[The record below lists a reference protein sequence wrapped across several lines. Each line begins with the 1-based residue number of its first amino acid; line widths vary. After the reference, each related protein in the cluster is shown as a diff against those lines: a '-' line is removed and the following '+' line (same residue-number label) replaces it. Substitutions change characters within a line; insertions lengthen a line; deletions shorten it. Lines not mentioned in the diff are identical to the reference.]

1 MIDSKIEPEMKSLK
15 EGENNSEITRS
26 WLPMVMFNDKAT
38 TSSKTRI
45 SILTMKLNRIQYIVI
60 LYRVEAR
67 LSTDAMKVSSMM
79 HRTLATRQMLPA
91 NRNSRTSPPLVIGTN
106 SKLHSNSGKVLA
118 RFAHWSR
125 QAEKSSTKKIC
136 LQTLNFMIEVGKL
149 AHLIIMAETVRE
161 GIRSCS
167 QSHRTTSLTRMKK
180 KKTEYSKTLQLLSL
194 SNLGASRTL
203 RIVQM
208 DLLSIKS
215 PSMITLKGRV
225 CWMKNN
231 LIHPRLNLQLR
242 WDIKLILMDVN
253 LNLNPFKPNKT
264 MNQMTYRGHLNNHKI
279 IFIVEFWS
287 LLNLRKWVIIHNLE
301 MLNMNIYKISNSSK
315 MSKWSMNNMN
325 NMLKWIDFSHQML
338 TQMSM
343 RNLLMMT

>member
-1 MIDSKIEPEMKSLK
+1 M
-15 EGENNSEITRS
+15 
-26 WLPMVMFNDKAT
+26 MFNAKAT

-79 HRTLATRQMLPA
+79 HKTLATRQMLPA
-91 NRNSRTSPPLVIGTN
+91 NKNSRTSPPLAIGTN
-106 SKLHSNSGKVLA
+106 NKLHSNSGKVLA

-136 LQTLNFMIEVGKL
+136 LQTLNFMIEVGRR
-149 AHLIIMAETVRE
+149 AHLIIQTLPSTVGTVR

-203 RIVQM
+203 RIAQM
-208 DLLSIKS
+208 DSLSIKS

-231 LIHPRLNLQLR
+231 PIHPRLNLPLR
-242 WDIKLILMDVN
+242 
-253 LNLNPFKPNKT
+253 
-264 MNQMTYRGHLNNHKI
+264 
-279 IFIVEFWS
+279 
-287 LLNLRKWVIIHNLE
+287 
-301 MLNMNIYKISNSSK
+301 
-315 MSKWSMNNMN
+315 
-325 NMLKWIDFSHQML
+325 
-338 TQMSM
+338 
-343 RNLLMMT
+343 